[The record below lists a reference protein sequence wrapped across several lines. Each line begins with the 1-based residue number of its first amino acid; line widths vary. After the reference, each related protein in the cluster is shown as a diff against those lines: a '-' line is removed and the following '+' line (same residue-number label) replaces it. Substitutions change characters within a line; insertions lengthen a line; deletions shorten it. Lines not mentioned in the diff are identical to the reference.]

1 MNEKERGV
9 RCESIDILK
18 IDMLTPAR
26 PDALLS
32 WRWRD
37 RDRARVRTRVEVEV
51 EVRING
57 KLGGDKKGE
66 IGVGKKQGKGE
77 DVDCIIRCRP
87 Q

>member
-18 IDMLTPAR
+18 IDMTTPAR

-37 RDRARVRTRVEVEV
+37 RDRVRTRAMLMV

-57 KLGGDKKGE
+57 KLGGDKKG
-66 IGVGKKQGKGE
+66 
-77 DVDCIIRCRP
+77 
-87 Q
+87 